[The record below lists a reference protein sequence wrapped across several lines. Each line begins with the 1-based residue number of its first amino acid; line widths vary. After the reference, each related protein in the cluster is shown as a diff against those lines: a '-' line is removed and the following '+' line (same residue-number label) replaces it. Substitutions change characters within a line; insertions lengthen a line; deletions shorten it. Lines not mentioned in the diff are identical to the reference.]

1 MKLAKFY
8 KGKCLGGL
16 QVDEKIVKQLKEL
29 NRTASSIR
37 TFIIAETQLIKTLV
51 LEIQKQRR
59 DIQKNKSMEEKWQ
72 A

>member
-1 MKLAKFY
+1 
-8 KGKCLGGL
+8 
-16 QVDEKIVKQLKEL
+16 VDEKIVKQLKEL